1 MSSAPHAHGD
11 PKHSALHDPELT
23 GITRLSASETVRARI
38 ALAVELDLIGAG
50 ERLPRD
56 AEIAAA
62 LDVSEMTVRRA
73 LEAMADDGL
82 VERRRGRNGG
92 TFTTGRRDVSPDRA
106 AEVYREDAAEVHR
119 LIDVRTLLE
128 CALVHHAAL
137 AATDADVAAIADHV
151 SEAASAQDW
160 SEYHRADE
168 RFHLRVAEASG
179 LEWAIPP
186 YREVLARLYTYFIPY
201 PIDRLHKA
209 NEDHVRIVDAIRR
222 HDPVAA
228 VEHMR
233 GHVQVLHHTMY
244 VGGATDG

>member
-1 MSSAPHAHGD
+1 MSSARETAHG
-11 PKHSALHDPELT
+11 ALHDPELT

-38 ALAVELDLIGAG
+38 ALAVELDLIGSG

-73 LEAMADDGL
+73 LEAMAEDGL

-92 TFTTGRRDVSPDRA
+92 TFTTGRHSGAAPDRA

-119 LIDVRTLLE
+119 LIDLRTLLE
-128 CALVHHAAL
+128 CAIVHHAAL
-137 AATDADVAAIADHV
+137 AASEDDIATMAGHVADAAAAR
-151 SEAASAQDW
+151 DW

-168 RFHLRVAEASG
+168 RFHLSVAEASG
-179 LEWAIPP
+179 LAWAMAP
-186 YREVLARLYTYFIPY
+186 YRDVLAQLYTYFIPY
-201 PIDRLHKA
+201 RIDRLHKA
-209 NEDHVRIVDAIRR
+209 NEDHARIVDAIRR

-233 GHVQVLHHTMY
+233 GHVQVLHRTMY
-244 VGGATDG
+244 VGGAADPSP

>member
-1 MSSAPHAHGD
+1 MSSAGETVRG
-11 PKHSALHDPELT
+11 ALHDPELT
-23 GITRLSASETVRARI
+23 GITRLSASDTVRARI

-82 VERRRGRNGG
+82 VERRRGRSGG
-92 TFTTGRRDVSPDRA
+92 TFTTGRRATVPDRA
-106 AEVYREDAAEVHR
+106 AEAYREDAAEVHR

-137 AATDADVAAIADHV
+137 AATAEDIADMAAHV
-151 SEAASAQDW
+151 DAAAGAGDW

-168 RFHLRVAEASG
+168 LFHQSVAEASG
-179 LEWAIPP
+179 LAWAMRP
-186 YREVLARLYTYFIPY
+186 YRDVLAQLYTYFIPY

-209 NEDHVRIVDAIRR
+209 NEDHSRIVDAIRR
-222 HDPVAA
+222 RDPVAA
-228 VEHMR
+228 VDEMR
-233 GHVQVLHHTMY
+233 AHVQVLHRTMY
-244 VGGATDG
+244 VGGASDA